1 MSATA
6 FPEGAAPKA
15 PEQHSMSATA
25 FPEGAAP
32 KAPGQHSL
40 SPMRIGIVGAG
51 VAGLVTAKVLSRV
64 GHEVVVFDRTP
75 DVGGV
80 WSAARRYPGVTTQ
93 SPRDTYALSD
103 FPMPRS
109 YPEWPTGEQVQQ
121 YLADY
126 AAHFGVDRLLRLN
139 TEVLRAAAEPD
150 GWTLTVRGA
159 DGEATEHVDHLVV
172 ANGVFSEPFV
182 PAFDGEQDFRAAGG
196 DLRPA
201 AGFGDVE
208 DARDRHVVV
217 VGYGKT
223 ACDIAQEASG
233 VAAHTAVIARQLL
246 WKVPRKVGGVLNFKH
261 LLLTRMGEALFRWQH
276 IRGLERFLHGP
287 GNGLRKRMLNSVGSL
302 AARQYKWKQL
312 GLVPGGAMEDIVKN
326 AIGLVTDGFY
336 EGVAEG
342 RIAVHRDRTIKRLLE
357 KDGAPHVELSDGSAL
372 RADLVVCATGYRQ
385 SLPFLDDDLVARLR
399 DERGNFQLYRQIQPV
414 DVPALSF
421 AGYNSSFF
429 SPLNAETAA
438 LWIAAQLAG
447 ELELPAPA
455 QMRAQVEGRLAFMDV
470 ATAGHH
476 SHGTKIIPFSLHN
489 VDEVLDDL
497 GANLGRGTRVKQ
509 WLNPVNPAAYR
520 KVTETLTARLA
531 AR

>member
-1 MSATA
+1 
-6 FPEGAAPKA
+6 
-15 PEQHSMSATA
+15 MSATA

-32 KAPGQHSL
+32 KAPGQRSV
-40 SPMRIGIVGAG
+40 SPVRIGIIGAG
-51 VAGLVTAKVLSRV
+51 VAGLSTAKVLDQV

-103 FPMPRS
+103 FPMPKS

-126 AAHFGVDRLLRLN
+126 AEHFGVDRLLRLE
-139 TEVLRAAAEPD
+139 TEVLGAVPDAE
-150 GWTLTVRGA
+150 GWTLTVRDA
-159 DGEATEHVDHLVV
+159 DGERTEAFDHLVV
-172 ANGVFSEPFV
+172 ANGVFSEPNV
-182 PAFDGEQDFRAAGG
+182 PAFDGEADFRAAGG
-196 DLRPA
+196 DLRAA

-208 DARDRHVVV
+208 AARDRHVVV

-223 ACDIAQEASG
+223 ACDIAYEAST

-276 IRGLERFLHGP
+276 LRGMERFLHGP

-302 AARQYKWKQL
+302 TNRQYKLKDL
-312 GLVPGGAMEDIVKN
+312 GLVPSGAMEDIVKN
-326 AIGLVTDGFY
+326 AIGLVTDGFF
-336 EGVAEG
+336 ERVADG
-342 RIAVHRDRTIKRLLE
+342 RIAVHRDRTVKRLLE
-357 KDGAPHVELSDGSAL
+357 KDGAPHVELSDGTVL

-385 SLPFLDDDLVARLR
+385 SLSFLDEELVARLR
-399 DERGNFQLYRQIQPV
+399 DERGNFQLYRQVHPV
-414 DVPALSF
+414 DVPRLSF

-438 LWIAAQLAG
+438 LWIAALLAG
-447 ELELPAPA
+447 ELRLPAA
-455 QMRAQVEGRLAFMDV
+455 DAMREQVTGRLAFMDG
-470 ATAGHH
+470 ATNGHH
-476 SHGTKIIPFSLHN
+476 CHGTKIIPFSLHN

-497 GANLGRGTRVKQ
+497 GLNLGRGTRIKQ
-509 WLNPVNPAAYR
+509 WLNPVDPAAYR
-520 KVTETLTARLA
+520 EVTATLARRLA
-531 AR
+531 G